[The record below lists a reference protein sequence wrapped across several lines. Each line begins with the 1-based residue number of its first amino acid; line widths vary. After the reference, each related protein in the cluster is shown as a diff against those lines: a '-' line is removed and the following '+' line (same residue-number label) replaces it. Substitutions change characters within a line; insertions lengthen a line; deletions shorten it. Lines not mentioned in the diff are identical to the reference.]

1 MVKERADQGG
11 SLGFNVSKR
20 QRQKQSGNGG
30 KIPDKS
36 SGSKKIPEYFSK
48 RSPAS
53 ENSFQQILNWSFSFS
68 RNSLATTDQ
77 NGRRIIRRA
86 HLVDII
92 LYFIVFIIVQCTR
105 CGGWWLCCSMF
116 GDCKVIT
123 SSSPPARRGRRLL
136 LSNVGN
142 GRYNTKFREWPWK
155 VVQWWWEGGRQ
166 RGCQDWSWSRCQPWS
181 PTLNICIIGK
191 EHTFN

>member
-36 SGSKKIPEYFSK
+36 SASKKIPEYFSK

-92 LYFIVFIIVQCTR
+92 LYFIVFIIVLCTR
-105 CGGWWLCCSMF
+105 SGG
-116 GDCKVIT
+116 
-123 SSSPPARRGRRLL
+123 
-136 LSNVGN
+136 
-142 GRYNTKFREWPWK
+142 
-155 VVQWWWEGGRQ
+155 
-166 RGCQDWSWSRCQPWS
+166 
-181 PTLNICIIGK
+181 
-191 EHTFN
+191 